1 MIVVASANGEVGMD
15 AAWDVLAAGG
25 SALDAVEAGTR
36 LVEDNPADHTVG
48 YGGYPNLLGAV
59 ELDASIMDGDTRRA
73 GAVAALRGHRHAVT
87 VARRVM
93 EELPHVLLTG
103 EGAERFAAEI
113 GMEQEDVLTDDAARV
128 WREGIEGRL
137 PAHYR
142 NAAGDPSEAVLR
154 RAARLAT
161 DPERPA
167 GTVNFLAQDGRGH
180 VASAVSTS
188 GWAWKYP
195 GRAGDSPV
203 VGAGN
208 YADDRYGAATCTGL
222 GELAIRSGTALRVVC
237 GLEAGRSLEDSSRR
251 ALLDLATLGADPRS
265 VILHVVAL
273 DRHGGH
279 VGVST
284 RQGSRYVY
292 RADGMAA
299 AETVDR
305 IFVDD

>member
-1 MIVVASANGEVGMD
+1 MSE
-15 AAWDVLAAGG
+15 
-25 SALDAVEAGTR
+25 
-36 LVEDNPADHTVG
+36 ED
-48 YGGYPNLLGAV
+48 
-59 ELDASIMDGDTRRA
+59 
-73 GAVAALRGHRHAVT
+73 
-87 VARRVM
+87 
-93 EELPHVLLTG
+93 LLT
-103 EGAERFAAEI
+103 E
-113 GMEQEDVLTDDAARV
+113 DAARV

-137 PAHYR
+137 PTEYR
-142 NAAGDPSEAVLR
+142 NAAGGVSEAVLR

-161 DPERPA
+161 DPERAA

-208 YADDRYGAATCTGL
+208 YADDRYGAVACTGL

-251 ALLDLATLGADPRS
+251 ALLDLATLGADPQS